1 MSRLIYVFGFLVS
14 LTIAAP
20 IQAAW
25 ALSASLRAGEKD
37 ELSSLSGSYLVGLSA
52 IRANDIEVAARFM
65 NNAVNDDP
73 DNVMLLDR
81 ALIADVSAG
90 NIGRAGNLA
99 WCLAAL
105 DERHPLANIVLGLE
119 AFGNGRREA
128 ALEYFDLAS
137 STAIGR
143 LTGGLLSAWAYAA
156 MQDSAQAFATLDR
169 LGDNEIFNPYKTFYS
184 AVIADVLRLDAKA
197 TSLYEQSLSQS
208 GKSPRVVLAYGD
220 FLRRI
225 GRNEQ
230 AEQVYRT
237 YLADEPGDPLV
248 GEALLNLRNGN
259 ESGDFIGN
267 ARDGMA
273 EAMFDLAGE
282 LNNALNHEMAL
293 AYARF
298 ALDID
303 PGLVAARLLLGDI
316 LSDMKRYEEANEIY
330 GQIPASSPLYH
341 DAQIRVA
348 LDLDTLGRI
357 DDAAALLQH
366 LSKSFAGDYGI
377 FITLGDILRADSR
390 FREAAESYSRA
401 IALMGAPK
409 TRQWALFYFRGISYE
424 RGGQWQKAEADFLRA
439 LELKPDQPRVLN
451 YLAYSWLV
459 QGHNLN
465 KALDMIETAV
475 RRRPDDGYIVDSLG
489 WGYYCL
495 GEYGTAV
502 ETLEHAVELT
512 PADPVVNDHLGDA
525 YWKVGRKREAVFQ
538 WSHARSDDPEPD
550 LLERLDR
557 KLEKG
562 MTGSREGDSTSVA
575 RKSA

>member
-1 MSRLIYVFGFLVS
+1 MTRLIYVFGLIVS
-14 LTIAAP
+14 LTIAALV
-20 IQAAW
+20 QAGW
-25 ALSASLRAGEKD
+25 ALPALSRAGWRG

-52 IRANDIEVAARFM
+52 IRANDIAVAARVM
-65 NNAVNDDP
+65 NTAVNDDP

-90 NIGRAGNLA
+90 NIARAGNLA
-99 WCLAAL
+99 RRLAAI
-105 DERHPLANIVLGLE
+105 DKRHPLANIVLGLE
-119 AFGNGRREA
+119 AFGNGRHDA

-137 STAIGR
+137 STAIGQ
-143 LTGGLLSAWAYAA
+143 LTAGVLSAWTYAA
-156 MQDSAQAFATLDR
+156 MQDSAQAFAALDR
-169 LGDNEIFNPYKTFYS
+169 LTDNEVFKPYKTFYS

-197 TSLYEQSLSQS
+197 ASFYEQSLPQS
-208 GKSPRVVLAYGD
+208 GKSPRVVLAYGG

-225 GRNEQ
+225 GRNAQ

-248 GEALLNLRNGN
+248 GKALLDLRKGN
-259 ESGDFIGN
+259 ESGDFIAN

-282 LNNALNHEMAL
+282 LNTARNHEMAL
-293 AYARF
+293 AYARL
-298 ALDID
+298 ALDIN

-316 LSDMKRYEEANEIY
+316 LSDMKRYKEANEIY

-341 DAQIRVA
+341 DARIRVA
-348 LDLDTLGRI
+348 LDLDALGRI
-357 DDAAALLQH
+357 DDATALLRH
-366 LSKSFAGDYGI
+366 LSESFAGDYGI
-377 FITLGDILRADSR
+377 FITLGNILRADLR
-390 FREAAESYSRA
+390 FQEAAESYSRA
-401 IALMGAPK
+401 IVLMGAPQ

-424 RGGQWQKAEADFLRA
+424 RGGHWQKAEADFLKA

-451 YLAYSWLV
+451 YLGYSWLV
-459 QGHNLN
+459 RGRNLN
-465 KALDMIETAV
+465 KALDMIKTAV
-475 RRRPDDGYIVDSLG
+475 RLRPDNGYIVDSLG

-525 YWKVGRKREAVFQ
+525 YWEVGRKREAVFQ
-538 WSHARSDDPEPD
+538 WTHAKGDDPEPD
-550 LLERLDR
+550 LLKRLDH

-562 MTGSREGDSTSVA
+562 VTGFTGRGT
-575 RKSA
+575 